1 MYILFL
7 TVKFYYISRIKIYQ
21 FAPTVTFV
29 NFSPTQKV
37 SSYISLPVL

>member
-21 FAPTVTFV
+21 FAPTVTFLI
-29 NFSPTQKV
+29 FLLHKKFRL
-37 SSYISLPVL
+37 I